1 LYNRHVYGIVGLD
14 LDTAAIDR
22 LTKVSAI
29 QDRGGEIIIFNSH
42 GDILGATGNAPE
54 KTMRSAEMKGLV
66 EKYGTQ
72 SGENKEFWSPRKDRI
87 QFFTPVP
94 SRYADTWWVKVGLP
108 RDEIVAKA
116 RILSWQLIFVGSAC
130 IIAAMLV
137 FFVMS
142 NRIIRPLRLFTEA
155 TKEIGHGKYKR
166 FMQGDSSQDE
176 IGKLARAF
184 NEMSEQVEA
193 REEALLKSKEEWKK
207 SFNAIG
213 DIITIQDKDMRIVRA
228 NQAAGQFF
236 EVDVEDLVGKF
247 CHEVFLGGPEPCPG
261 CPVRKTIQ
269 DINEHSEI
277 IHHVGLGKFFH
288 VSSAPIFDNDN
299 NLEYLVHVA
308 KDITEQKKMEE
319 ELFQAHKM
327 EAIGTLAG
335 GIAHDFNN
343 ILTAILGY
351 AEIVRADL
359 PESSPSR
366 HDIDQVLK
374 AGNRAKELVKQI
386 LTFSRKGQETQ
397 QPLQSSLIIKETL
410 KLLRASLPTTIEIQE
425 EIDPECGTILAN
437 PTNIHQIL
445 VNLCTNALHAMKD
458 EKGILTVRL
467 TRKELTKE
475 HDVIS
480 GDGVAE
486 GSFVEL
492 MIRDTGHGMDKA
504 TVQRM
509 FEPYFTTKEVGKG
522 SGMGLAL
529 VHGIVQ
535 GCGGFIKVESGPGKG
550 TTFNVYF
557 PAMEEE
563 IVEVEKK
570 QQESL
575 PRGDERILA
584 VDDEEGIIEL
594 LKNML
599 KSLGYEVTAE
609 TSSEKTLEV
618 FRTSPDSFDLII
630 TDQTM
635 PHLTGAELA
644 KEILQI
650 RPDIPIILCTGYS
663 AMISEEKAKKIGIK
677 RY

>member
-1 LYNRHVYGIVGLD
+1 
-14 LDTAAIDR
+14 
-22 LTKVSAI
+22 
-29 QDRGGEIIIFNSH
+29 
-42 GDILGATGNAPE
+42 
-54 KTMRSAEMKGLV
+54 M
-66 EKYGTQ
+66 
-72 SGENKEFWSPRKDRI
+72 
-87 QFFTPVP
+87 
-94 SRYADTWWVKVGLP
+94 KVGLP

-116 RILSWQLIFVGSAC
+116 RTLSWQLIFVGGAC
-130 IIAAMLV
+130 TIAAMLI
-137 FFVMS
+137 FFVLS
-142 NRIIRPLRLFTEA
+142 GRIIRPLRLFTEA

-351 AEIVRADL
+351 AEIVRADM

-535 GCGGFIKVESGPGKG
+535 GCGGFIKVESEPGKG

-557 PAMEEE
+557 PAMEEK
-563 IVEVEKK
+563 IVEIEKK
-570 QQESL
+570 QREPL
-575 PRGDERILA
+575 PRGNERILA

-594 LKNML
+594 LTNML

-677 RY
+677 RYAMKPISRRDLAVMVREVLDKR